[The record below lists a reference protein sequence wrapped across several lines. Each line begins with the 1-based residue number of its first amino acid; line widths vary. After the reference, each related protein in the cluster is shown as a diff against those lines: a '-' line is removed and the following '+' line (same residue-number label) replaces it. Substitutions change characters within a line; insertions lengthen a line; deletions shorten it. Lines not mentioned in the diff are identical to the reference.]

1 MPGHDPYVDEIA
13 HLLEGSVDSHMHT
26 APDTFARH
34 DTDFSAARRAR
45 DRGMRAIVIK
55 THHFETASRA
65 WLAREET
72 GFDVL
77 GGMTLND
84 WIGGLNPTAIDGL
97 AHYEPSIVWLPTIS
111 AANHLRGANI
121 EEFKT
126 EEGGQGIE
134 FLDDDGDLRE
144 AVYPVL
150 DRIAAHDL
158 VLATGHVSTAEAF
171 AVVEAGREAGIE
183 EFVVTHPFADFLQ
196 YGLEE
201 MRQMADLGATLEFL
215 YVTTTPRMGEAA
227 TVADMAE
234 AIAELGADHA
244 IVATDAGS
252 TENEPA
258 IEMFMRFIHELLDEG
273 VSEAEIRTMI
283 AENPRRIFSLE

>member
-1 MPGHDPYVDEIA
+1 MSRHDSYSAEIG

-26 APDTFARH
+26 APDTFSRH

-84 WIGGLNPTAIDGL
+84 WIGGLNPKAIDGL
-97 AHYEPSIVWLPTIS
+97 ANYDPDIVWMPTIS
-111 AANHLRGANI
+111 SANHLREANI
-121 EEFKT
+121 EEFKS
-126 EEGGQGIE
+126 EEGRRGIE
-134 FLDDDGDLRE
+134 LLDGNDELRE
-144 AVYPVL
+144 EVYAVL

-158 VLATGHVSTAEAF
+158 VLATGHISTAEAF
-171 AVVEAGREAGIE
+171 AVVEAGRDAGID
-183 EFVVTHPFADFLQ
+183 EFIVTHPFADFLQ
-196 YGLEE
+196 YDLDD
-201 MRQMADLGATLEFL
+201 MRKIANMGATLEFL

-227 TVADMAE
+227 TVVDFAN
-234 AIAELGADHA
+234 AIDELGAENA

-258 IEMFMRFIHELLDEG
+258 IEMFGRFIRELSEEG
-273 VSEAEIRTMI
+273 VTDGEIETMI
-283 AENPRRIFSLE
+283 KDNPRRIFSLE